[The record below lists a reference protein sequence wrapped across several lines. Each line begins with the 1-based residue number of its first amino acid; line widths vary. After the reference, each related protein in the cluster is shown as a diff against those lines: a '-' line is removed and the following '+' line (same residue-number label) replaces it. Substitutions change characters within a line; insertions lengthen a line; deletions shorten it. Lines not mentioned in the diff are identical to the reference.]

1 MSDNEWMLETEVC
14 SYDGVGRFV
23 LGLMGEIEIIDSPD
37 FRHYIFGQVE
47 KMMEKLHFPGD

>member
-1 MSDNEWMLETEVC
+1 LLETEVC

-23 LGLMGEIEIIDSPD
+23 LGLMGEIEIIDPPD

-47 KMMEKLHFPGD
+47 KMMEKRHFPGD